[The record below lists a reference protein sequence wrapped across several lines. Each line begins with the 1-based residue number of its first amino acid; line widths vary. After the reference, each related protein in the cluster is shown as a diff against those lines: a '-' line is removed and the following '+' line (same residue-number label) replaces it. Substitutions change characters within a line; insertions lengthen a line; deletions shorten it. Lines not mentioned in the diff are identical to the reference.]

1 MLVGTVERG
10 VACVCQ
16 SLLVVVVVVVI
27 AVGVAAGVVEEE
39 KMYVVVVV
47 VVVVAVAVAAA
58 AIVVGKAI
66 EKNQAGANGHCC
78 SWPIAILFGRRWG
91 WVAVV
96 FACGNHVV
104 LGLFAGS
111 FFLCGAATTGVFA

>member
-1 MLVGTVERG
+1 VLVGTVERG

-16 SLLVVVVVVVI
+16 SLLVVVVVVI

-39 KMYVVVVV
+39 KMYVA
-47 VVVVAVAVAAA
+47 VAVAVAVVAAVVA